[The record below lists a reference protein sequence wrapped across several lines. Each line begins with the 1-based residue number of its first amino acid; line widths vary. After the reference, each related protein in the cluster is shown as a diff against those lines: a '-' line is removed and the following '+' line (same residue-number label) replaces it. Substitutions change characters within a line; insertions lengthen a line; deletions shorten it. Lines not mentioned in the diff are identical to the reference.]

1 MRCKHHPEREAE
13 QFCATCGIPLC
24 QDCAEE
30 TRPGEYFCF
39 QCAMLQTVTIGGT
52 SIVDK
57 RKKAVEKKAEKKK
70 KWGPFHYFLV
80 VSSVLIL
87 VMWSVIMFGGQKPPA
102 RTTDIYKND
111 RVFLFMV
118 DGAIKRYALYQGKKY
133 PEELTNL
140 YPTYLSMREE
150 ELFHLKRLS
159 YKRVAK
165 GGYRLSLTNPKPG
178 EMNIIIS
185 PKGIKYEISS
195 GEGA

>member
-1 MRCKHHPEREAE
+1 
-13 QFCATCGIPLC
+13 
-24 QDCAEE
+24 
-30 TRPGEYFCF
+30 
-39 QCAMLQTVTIGGT
+39 
-52 SIVDK
+52 
-57 RKKAVEKKAEKKK
+57 
-70 KWGPFHYFLV
+70 
-80 VSSVLIL
+80 
-87 VMWSVIMFGGQKPPA
+87 MFGGQKPPA

-133 PEELTNL
+133 PEELRNL
-140 YPTYLSMREE
+140 YPAYLSMRKE

-159 YKRVAK
+159 YKRVAG